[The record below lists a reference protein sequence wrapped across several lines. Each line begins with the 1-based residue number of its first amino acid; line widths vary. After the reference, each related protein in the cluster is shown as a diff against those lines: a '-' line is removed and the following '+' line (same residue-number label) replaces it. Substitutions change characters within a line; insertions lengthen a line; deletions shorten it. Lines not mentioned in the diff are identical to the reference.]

1 MPEDP
6 TPTTP
11 PAPAPVPTPPVA
23 PAPAA
28 AEAPAPPTPAGPEGQ
43 ATTRPDGVTD
53 AEWAA
58 LGDPGKAA
66 IVRERHAAAEAQRL
80 LAEAQA
86 KVQAFEDANKT
97 QEQRDTE
104 ARAALERSS
113 AENAAKALRY
123 EVAAEKGIPLSASSR
138 LVGSS
143 REEIAADADRF
154 IADFPNLLV
163 AAPRTP
169 APDPGQG
176 PRPPVGSPDAE
187 YDQYAAALKLPTHRK

>member
-1 MPEDP
+1 MPEEIN
-6 TPTTP
+6 
-11 PAPAPVPTPPVA
+11 PATPAPVPAVPVA
-23 PAPAA
+23 PSPASL
-28 AEAPAPPTPAGPEGQ
+28 EAPAPPTPAGPEGQ
-43 ATTRPDGVTD
+43 ANVRPDGVSD

-66 IVRERHAAAEAQRL
+66 IVRERHAAAEAQQRL
-80 LAEAQA
+80 AAAEARV
-86 KVQAFEDANKT
+86 KEFEDASKT
-97 QEQRDTE
+97 QEQRDSE
-104 ARAALERSS
+104 ARATLERTS

-123 EVAAEKGIPLSASSR
+123 EVAAEKGIPLTASSR

-163 AAPRTP
+163 ASPRTP

-176 PRPPVGSPDAE
+176 PRPPVGTSDAE
-187 YDQYAAALKLPTHRK
+187 YEQYAAVMKLPTHRK